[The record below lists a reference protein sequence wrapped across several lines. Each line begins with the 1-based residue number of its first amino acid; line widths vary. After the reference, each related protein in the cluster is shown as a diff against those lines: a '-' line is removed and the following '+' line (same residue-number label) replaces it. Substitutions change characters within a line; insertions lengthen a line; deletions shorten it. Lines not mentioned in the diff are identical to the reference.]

1 MSPERA
7 ATDPLDKVR
16 AQAYRDACR
25 AAYFGAEK
33 VYQAEEFVQELD
45 NKLTGG
51 QLSKLTAFTGGVRI
65 SWNKK
70 FTATAGLTRC
80 KDGFYP
86 SATIELSEKLI
97 DDHERLLNI
106 IAHEFCHVAN
116 ILISGDLRSHGTS
129 FKEWAKACEV
139 AFKDL
144 GIKVTR
150 TYSYVSKVEFIWICT
165 NEGCGKEIGYHS
177 KRLGPKKD
185 KCRRCGDF
193 IVQTNPVAR
202 VLKSHR
208 EWDIW
213 G

>member
-1 MSPERA
+1 MSAYARQSTTSRKKKTFRQPPCQDLVKYYHTMSPERA

-116 ILISGDLRSHGTS
+116 ILISGDLRSHGTAS
-129 FKEWAKACEV
+129 
-139 AFKDL
+139 
-144 GIKVTR
+144 R
-150 TYSYVSKVEFIWICT
+150 S
-165 NEGCGKEIGYHS
+165 
-177 KRLGPKKD
+177 GPKHAK
-185 KCRRCGDF
+185 
-193 IVQTNPVAR
+193 
-202 VLKSHR
+202 
-208 EWDIW
+208 
-213 G
+213 